1 VRGLAL
7 LRHPQG
13 YRCEFFPGSCIPR
26 GTHARF
32 GAIKLDPKNFWAYL
46 NRAAVHSHLGNYQ
59 QALKDYNRAIQLA
72 PNAFLAYNSRG
83 NLYLKLDNYKQALE
97 DYSKTVKL
105 APQFE
110 EGIVIGVLFGF
121 RFHLLLSFLR
131 GSL

>member
-1 VRGLAL
+1 
-7 LRHPQG
+7 
-13 YRCEFFPGSCIPR
+13 
-26 GTHARF
+26 
-32 GAIKLDPKNFWAYL
+32 
-46 NRAAVHSHLGNYQ
+46 VHSHLGNYQ

-83 NLYLKLDNYKQALE
+83 NLYLKLDNYKQAVE
-97 DYSKTVKL
+97 DYSKMVKL

-110 EGIVIGVLFGF
+110 EGIVIEVLFGF